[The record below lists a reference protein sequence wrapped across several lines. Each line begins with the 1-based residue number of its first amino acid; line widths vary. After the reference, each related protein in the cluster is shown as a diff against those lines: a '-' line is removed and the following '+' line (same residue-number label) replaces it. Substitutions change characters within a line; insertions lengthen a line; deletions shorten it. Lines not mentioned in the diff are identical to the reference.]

1 MVEITFKEVMSEQL
15 KRVILVPWDFG
26 EASEKALAHA
36 YQLAQMVGDN
46 VMLVHL
52 IRRPQFML
60 GASAKDKLYRE
71 EIDAQ
76 EKLKVEVERL
86 SKQLEAKRE
95 ELRKSLAEEA
105 YQERTV
111 HEVTILPFVLTYR
124 NLCKELASLYE
135 TMGVNLVVA
144 SASYS
149 LKSGKT
155 LDMLRTLSRVKSG
168 RLSTVPFILVKH
180 APSHRYYTDLVLPL
194 DFSKNFKESIRWVAY
209 LSSYYHCNVNIIKA
223 AARNNETKKGIAV
236 NTYFTKK
243 ILDASD
249 VVYGIK
255 TAERS
260 KEFRFEVEKFV
271 KEIDA
276 DMVIVMADKIKRLF
290 PSGGVTIDVPV
301 MFINPLAKIKQ
312 GFY

>member
-1 MVEITFKEVMSEQL
+1 MSEKL
-15 KRVILVPWDFG
+15 KRVILVPWDFS
-26 EASEKALAHA
+26 EESEKALAHA

-46 VMLVHL
+46 IMLVHL
-52 IRRPQFML
+52 IRRPL
-60 GASAKDKLYRE
+60 LVVGAGAKDKLYRQE
-71 EIDAQ
+71 LDVQ
-76 EKLKVEVERL
+76 EKLKGEVERL

-95 ELRKSLAEEA
+95 ELRKSLEQEA
-105 YQERTV
+105 YQERQV
-111 HEVTILPFVLTYR
+111 HEVTILPYVLSYR
-124 NLCKELASLYE
+124 NIGKDLASLYE

-144 SASYS
+144 SRWYQSQP
-149 LKSGKT
+149 GKK
-155 LDMLRTLSRVKSG
+155 LDLLRTLSKVKSG
-168 RLSTVPFILVKH
+168 RLNTVPFILVKH
-180 APSHRYYTDLVLPL
+180 APTHRYYTDLVLPL

-223 AARNNETKKGIAV
+223 AARNSEIKKGIAS

-243 ILDASD
+243 ILDASN

-255 TAERS
+255 NADRT

-276 DMVIVMADKIKRLF
+276 DLMLVMADRVKRLF
-290 PSGGVTIDVPV
+290 PNGEIMIDVPV